1 MGVGSLGIPEDGVR
15 QPNQSHH
22 VAVQSQFLHRAVVSE
37 AAVRPRLGE
46 DDVDLVF
53 LKEEN
58 HQQTF
63 QTLPVSFRKTTK
75 FQLCVVSSDIKRQT
89 LAEWNVP
96 LAEILTGLL

>member
-37 AAVRPRLGE
+37 AAVGPRLSE
-46 DDVDLVF
+46 DDVDLVL
-53 LKEEN
+53 LKEKK
-58 HQQTF
+58 T
-63 QTLPVSFRKTTK
+63 PADVSDGAS
-75 FQLCVVSSDIKRQT
+75 VP
-89 LAEWNVP
+89 EWNVP